1 MKKIAVFET
10 VIGYLLWLGTAKDH
24 AEAVRAANASVGL
37 WETSAERSFVLERAD
52 YESLLVMELTEQQAQ
67 ELQGWVDTGYQSC
80 HYPDDLP
87 NGVTYTSGEVV
98 EMSETCPQEVE
109 PPNRSAAT

>member
-1 MKKIAVFET
+1 MEKIAVFET

-24 AEAVRAANASVGL
+24 TEAVRAANASVGL

-52 YESLLVMELTEQQAQ
+52 YESLLVMDVTKQQAQ
-67 ELQGWVDTGYQSC
+67 ELQAWVDTGSQSC
-80 HYPDDLP
+80 NYPDGLS

-98 EMSETCPQEVE
+98 EMLETCP
-109 PPNRSAAT
+109 